1 MEKHSNSNNFM
12 YNWWINCFLNCWKCR
27 CKQVN
32 HSYDEEDLNHIED
45 REEIEKINVTHIK
58 ELNKEEV

>member
-12 YNWWINCFLNCWKCR
+12 YNCWINSFLNCWRCR

-45 REEIEKINVTHIK
+45 REEIEKINDSHVK
-58 ELNKEEV
+58 ELNKGEV